1 MPEVTKIPGF
11 RAERKPQ
18 VAAYI
23 RVSSMMKE
31 QEDSYENQ
39 AAYYERKIRSNP
51 EWEFAGIYGEQLS
64 GTHAENRN
72 EFHKLIQDAMDRK
85 IDLVLCKSVSRWARN
100 MLDGLNAIKLLTGN
114 GVHIL
119 FEQEGIDTR
128 TPGVLLPLHLAQ
140 SVAQSESESTSEN
153 IKWTYKNRAREGKFW
168 AKPGVYYGYDSKGD
182 TFTENADADNVRFMF
197 DRFIE
202 GATITQIA
210 KELNE
215 KGCRTVRGNEWTMDA
230 VRRILKNEVYVG
242 DVIFRKSPSRN
253 VITREI
259 DKDWKPRYVKNHHKG
274 IVDRDVWER
283 AQDEFEHMRERLSK
297 QGKMRMK

>member
-11 RAERKPQ
+11 LTERKPQ
-18 VAAYI
+18 AAAYI

-39 AAYYERKIRSNP
+39 AAYYEQKIKSNP
-51 EWEFAGIYGEQLS
+51 EWKFAGIYGEQLS

-85 IDLVLCKSVSRWARN
+85 IDLVLCKSVSRWSRN

-153 IKWTYKNRAREGKFW
+153 IKWTYKNRSREGKFW

-182 TFTENADADNVRFMF
+182 TFSENADADNVRFMF

-202 GATITQIA
+202 GAAITQIA

-297 QGKMRMK
+297 QGKM